1 MEEGSAYDR
10 FALNMLLLLSLWVL
24 SRRKI
29 NWSLLLKNNIWLILL
44 SVYLGLSILWSDFM
58 FVSFKRWIKIAGT
71 VIMACVI
78 LTETQPLKAIESML
92 RRCAYVL
99 VPLSLVLIKYFPFYG
114 ILYTRQ
120 GVRTA
125 TGVAT
130 QKNGLGVLC
139 ALSAFMLIW
148 AIIRDKRSGELF
160 KNLFHTIADV
170 LVIGIALFLLFGGG
184 SASSATSVLVFYV
197 GIAFL
202 LGLRIW
208 KNLTEHV
215 ANHLKIFMVV
225 GIVLFMLFNHF
236 LSPMINSLLS
246 RDETLTGRTDIWR
259 SVLEVAA
266 LKPILGTGYGGYWGL
281 HDEFDRHY

>member
-1 MEEGSAYDR
+1 
-10 FALNMLLLLSLWVL
+10 
-24 SRRKI
+24 
-29 NWSLLLKNNIWLILL
+29 
-44 SVYLGLSILWSDFM
+44 
-58 FVSFKRWIKIAGT
+58 
-71 VIMACVI
+71 
-78 LTETQPLKAIESML
+78 
-92 RRCAYVL
+92 
-99 VPLSLVLIKYFPFYG
+99 
-114 ILYTRQ
+114 
-120 GVRTA
+120 
-125 TGVAT
+125 
-130 QKNGLGVLC
+130 
-139 ALSAFMLIW
+139 MLIW

-281 HDEFDRHY
+281 HDEFDRHYGVGQSHNGYLDVYLQTGIVGLAALFMFFLEFCGNVRSNLNHAYDWGMFGICFITMMLLYNYSEASFIVQNYMWTLTVFLSITFSAHGFIQDENEQGLKEQNDSI